1 MGRAPGFAVGIVT
14 WDILRIGLSNNASK
28 IGRVQKRPHCNSI
41 YVLTTAKSTWLQ
53 IQRRIPRISSL
64 RDPNGIWFGDCRDC
78 AGQADQG
85 SNGKAR
91 LLPSW
96 RRNGSAGASPSR
108 SMNWLGKV
116 NVKMFTGVAS
126 PSRYKHCCGLPCRDS
141 TSEGPRSS
149 TIAATGILPSEVAMH
164 KIAFAAGNRPL
175 RRLSVSK
182 FDFLVHDAWPLALGE
197 FYSSYWS
204 WQSRERNIRPY
215 YPHLRHIEIRFR

>member
-1 MGRAPGFAVGIVT
+1 MPAGKDYGKLLSASPTARTTRFRRGVRRHACKHLCQLNRIKNNGR
-14 WDILRIGLSNNASK
+14 
-28 IGRVQKRPHCNSI
+28 
-41 YVLTTAKSTWLQ
+41 
-53 IQRRIPRISSL
+53 
-64 RDPNGIWFGDCRDC
+64 
-78 AGQADQG
+78 
-85 SNGKAR
+85 AR

-116 NVKMFTGVAS
+116 NVKMFTGVASPAS